1 MVRHARACPRFS
13 IITKQQCL
21 WEELSYLLH
30 EFTHPWKLHRYHVV
44 LVGFGPACLRF
55 SVTTNHQYFWKGLSD
70 FVDFLQ
76 VICILLDI
84 HWSYKNIL
92 VWLGTVRHSHSAN
105 EIFRCFKLQKPKT
118 IWSMN
123 MCMSLCFHWS

>member
-21 WEELSYLLH
+21 WEELSYLFVAWIYASMEATSLS
-30 EFTHPWKLHRYHVV
+30 
-44 LVGFGPACLRF
+44 CRF
-55 SVTTNHQYFWKGLSD
+55 SWVWPGMPKVLCNDKSQYLWKGLSD

-123 MCMSLCFHWS
+123 LILCFHWS